1 MAGIGFELRKIL
13 NRDTFGS
20 QIQAYFL
27 GMAVVLG
34 PFLCSASVLI
44 ALSTFSVQF
53 ADLETRQIFTGTV
66 VYVFGGSLVITGLI
80 QIVLARFIADKIY
93 RGEYDTIIASYF
105 PVLICSSALLLIT
118 GVPIAAIF
126 DISIASKVLIVSLF
140 LTVGCLWITV
150 IFVDTT
156 QGYRSVVA
164 IFLIG
169 SAAAFVAGILMLR
182 HFGLEGLLAGYALGH
197 ALMLV
202 LLMQRLLAEFGFP
215 TSLDWGILGYVRMFP
230 LLVVIGLMHNL
241 GVWIDKIIFWT
252 SDLAVSSAGIVTA
265 PKYDSAAFLGFLTTL
280 PAITHFFVR
289 LEADFSSNFQRYYD
303 EVFFRSPYEEI
314 EKAAEHL
321 RSSVFQAFRSVIAFQ
336 SMFSFLSAFY
346 GEELLALLGLPVS
359 QVGMF
364 RYGVAGSL
372 FLVFLLFS
380 TVILMYLDRQKEI
393 VICVGTLLGLNAILS
408 FLSLKMGYQYYGL
421 GFAVAAFIS
430 MLVGLLHLANQL
442 YSLEYMTFASIPV
455 LGQRRA
461 KEKLRARSGGM
472 YGRYN
477 PVQLPPKKT
486 P

>member
-1 MAGIGFELRKIL
+1 VAGIGFELRRIL
-13 NRDTFGS
+13 NRDTFGA

-27 GMAVVLG
+27 GMVIVLG

-44 ALSTFSVQF
+44 ALSTYSVPY
-53 ADLETRQIFTGTV
+53 ADLSTRQIFTGAV
-66 VYVFGGSLVITGLI
+66 VYVFGGSLIITGLV

-105 PVLICSSALLLIT
+105 PVLVMTSALLILS
-118 GVPIAAIF
+118 GVPAVYFF
-126 DISIASKVLIVSLF
+126 DIPLVAKVLIVSLY
-140 LTVGCLWITV
+140 TTIGCLWVTV
-150 IFVDTT
+150 IYVDTT

-164 IFLIG
+164 IFVVG
-169 SAAAFVAGILMLR
+169 SIAAFAAGITMLEF
-182 HFGLEGLLAGYALGH
+182 FGLEGLLAGYALGH
-197 ALMLV
+197 AFMLI
-202 LLMQRLLAEFGFP
+202 LLMQRLLHEFGFP
-215 TSLDWGILGYVRMFP
+215 RNFDWGLLRYMKLFP
-230 LLVVIGLMHNL
+230 LLVIIGVVHNL

-252 SDLAVSSAGIVTA
+252 SELAVSSAGIVTA

-303 EVFFRSPYEEI
+303 EVFFRSPFEDI
-314 EKAAEHL
+314 ASAAENL
-321 RSSVFQAFRSVIAFQ
+321 RISVFKAFISVITFQ
-336 SMFSFLSAFY
+336 SMFSFLCAFF
-346 GEELLALLGLPVS
+346 GEELLTALGLPVS

-380 TVILMYLDRQKEI
+380 VVILMYLDRQREI
-393 VICVGTLLGLNAILS
+393 LVSVVSLLVLNTV
-408 FLSLKMGYQYYGL
+408 LSLVTLDMGYQYYGL
-421 GFAVAAFIS
+421 GFAVAALVS
-430 MLVGLLHLANQL
+430 MLIALVHLTNQL

-461 KEKLRARSGGM
+461 KDKLRARRGGM

-477 PVQLPPKKT
+477 PLIETRPRR
-486 P
+486 